1 MEKLKI
7 IRDSDTYYRYCNL
20 YEEII
25 TECIEKGEDE
35 SLNDDAAM
43 LWLLIQDYDKRNDIF
58 GDKDYDPVQ
67 YLKLIMKNHGLKDAD
82 LAKELGVGKSLI
94 SKVLNYK
101 QAISFDL
108 VKKITKRFKVF
119 ADPFLKDYSITNNS
133 NKAMSA

>member
-7 IRDSDTYYRYCNL
+7 IRDIDTYYRYCNL
-20 YEEII
+20 YEKII

-43 LWLLIQDYDKRNDIF
+43 LWLLIQDYDKRNSIF
-58 GDKDYDPVQ
+58 EDKEYDPVQ
-67 YLKLIMKNHGLKDAD
+67 YLKLMMQEHGLNAAN
-82 LAKELGVGKSLI
+82 LAKELEVGTPLI

-101 QAISFDL
+101 QTMSADL

-119 ADPFLKDYSITNNS
+119 ADPFMKDYPIIND
-133 NKAMSA
+133 NKAISA